1 MTEDEMVGWHH
12 QLNGRTEDEM
22 VGWHHQLNGR
32 EFEQAPGV
40 GDEQGG
46 LACCSPW
53 CRRESDTTE

>member
-1 MTEDEMVGWHH
+1 MTEIEMVGCH
-12 QLNGRTEDEM
+12 QR
-22 VGWHHQLNGR
+22 LNGR